1 MAFSIYTLFIIQMI
15 PIKNVLHLGTSL
27 RNFLKTIIFERSLQA
42 ETKTTDY
49 IRVEMLLHSQFF
61 FVTIMWFINLLLCAF
76 RDIYAVPR
84 NLGGTIMWK
93 EGTIGIPP
101 PGGKIMSFTFG

>member
-1 MAFSIYTLFIIQMI
+1 
-15 PIKNVLHLGTSL
+15 
-27 RNFLKTIIFERSLQA
+27 
-42 ETKTTDY
+42 
-49 IRVEMLLHSQFF
+49 MLLHSRFF

-93 EGTIGIPP
+93 EGTIGIPQ